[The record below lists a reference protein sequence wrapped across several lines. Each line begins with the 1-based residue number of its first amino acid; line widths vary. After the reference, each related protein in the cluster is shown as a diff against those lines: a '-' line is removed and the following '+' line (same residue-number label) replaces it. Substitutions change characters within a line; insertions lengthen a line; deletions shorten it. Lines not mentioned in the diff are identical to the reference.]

1 METVSKPKEKNVEKK
16 KSAKKKY
23 KLIDFFGCFEGQISC
38 DDAIF
43 NLGVRQ
49 NNEAILQS

>member
-1 METVSKPKEKNVEKK
+1 METVMKPKEKKVEKK
-16 KSAKKKY
+16 RSVRKKY
-23 KLIDFFGCFEGQISC
+23 KLIDFFGCFKGQIFY

-49 NNEAILQS
+49 